1 MGYFANH
8 IFTRRMLCSAHLLA
22 ITVTDSHSDES
33 TVEKVAKID
42 IARSLSSS
50 MISPAEVSKS

>member
-8 IFTRRMLCSAHLLA
+8 IFTRRMQCSARLLA